1 MENERLLT
9 RAEAGIT
16 NQLGAHDSIL
26 SRARDETLD
35 VGVRDV
41 LDLVEGRV
49 ELLVVDSGLV
59 AVVRVLIDPEVEVG
73 NFSVGLLLFSSEH
86 EALPVYALY
95 PFVDVPFGE
104 QVFDELVGHGEDVVD
119 VARSETEGA
128 RDVEALEAKNAAVEL
143 ELGEEAEKLQLVS

>member
-59 AVVRVLIDPEVEVG
+59 AVVRVLVDSEVEVVTSPSV
-73 NFSVGLLLFSSEH
+73 FSCS
-86 EALPVYALY
+86 
-95 PFVDVPFGE
+95 
-104 QVFDELVGHGEDVVD
+104 VVST
-119 VARSETEGA
+119 RHFRYMPCIPS
-128 RDVEALEAKNAAVEL
+128 
-143 ELGEEAEKLQLVS
+143 